1 MYNSFIVPLEVEC
14 NKEVNIENLFFFRE
28 RYEYPIYRR
37 ATWTC
42 NPNPNNL
49 TFSVS
54 LSVHTYIMMMM
65 IAHSSDFFIFHR
77 DDLLITACRREN

>member
-1 MYNSFIVPLEVEC
+1 MQQSSKYRKSFFL
-14 NKEVNIENLFFFRE
+14 RE

-54 LSVHTYIMMMM
+54 LSYIM
-65 IAHSSDFFIFHR
+65 IAAHSSDFFIFHR
-77 DDLLITACRREN
+77 DDLLITAVVEKIDVIVINS